1 MMPPGCVAARAALLA
16 SVLLAGA
23 PRAAF
28 AAEPETAAADGAV
41 AVSEQKA
48 AQAFEAY
55 QAKRFSEAVALYV
68 EAYDAS
74 PNADILYNI
83 ARIYD
88 TKLGDRPLAINFYR
102 HYITDPGAA
111 PDRIQLANERLLAL
125 RDAEAAASPPSP
137 AAAAPAAAAPV
148 AAPPRVSAAGMT
160 AGEWGAIALAVTGAA
175 AAGIGAGFGFAAI
188 DETHTMRRLCDGN
201 VCREQRGID
210 AAKSA
215 EANARIST
223 IGLASGGALLALGAA
238 LYFWP
243 SAERSE
249 RPEQASLAGLELDAN
264 VHQTPGGW
272 SLELTGTW

>member
-1 MMPPGCVAARAALLA
+1 MMAPQLATLLIA
-16 SVLLAGA
+16 CLIAGA
-23 PRAAF
+23 PRAAL

-41 AVSEQKA
+41 ALSEQKA

-55 QAKRFSEAVALYV
+55 QARRFTEAVALYV
-68 EAYDAS
+68 EANEAS

-102 HYITDPGAA
+102 HYITDPGAV
-111 PDRIQLANERLLAL
+111 PERIQLASERLVAL
-125 RDAEAAASPPSP
+125 RDAEAAASQPSP
-137 AAAAPAAAAPV
+137 GAAAPPPAAPV
-148 AAPPRVSAAGMT
+148 AAAAPDRAAGMT
-160 AGEWGAIALAVTGAA
+160 AGEWGAVALAASGVAA
-175 AAGIGAGFGFAAI
+175 IGIGAGFGFAAI

-210 AAKSA
+210 AAESA
-215 EANARIST
+215 ETNARIST
-223 IGLASGGALLALGAA
+223 IGLASGGALVALGAA

-243 SAERSE
+243 STQRSE
-249 RPEQASLAGLELDAN
+249 RPEQASLAGLDLDAN
-264 VHQTPGGW
+264 VHQNHGGW

>member
-1 MMPPGCVAARAALLA
+1 MMAPQLATLLIA
-16 SVLLAGA
+16 CLIAGA
-23 PRAAF
+23 PRAAL

-41 AVSEQKA
+41 ALSEQKA

-55 QAKRFSEAVALYV
+55 QARRFTEAVALYV
-68 EAYDAS
+68 EANEAS

-102 HYITDPGAA
+102 HYITDPGAV
-111 PDRIQLANERLLAL
+111 PERIQLASERLVAL
-125 RDAEAAASPPSP
+125 RDAEAAASQPSP
-137 AAAAPAAAAPV
+137 AAAAPAPAAPV
-148 AAPPRVSAAGMT
+148 AAAAPDRVVGMT
-160 AGEWGAIALAVTGAA
+160 AGEWGAVALAVSGVAA
-175 AAGIGAGFGFAAI
+175 IGIGAGFGFAAI

-210 AAKSA
+210 AAESA
-215 EANARIST
+215 ETNARIST
-223 IGLASGGALLALGAA
+223 IGLASGGALVALGAA

-243 SAERSE
+243 STQRSE
-249 RPEQASLAGLELDAN
+249 RPEQASLAGLDLDAN
-264 VHQTPGGW
+264 VHQNHGGW

>member
-1 MMPPGCVAARAALLA
+1 MTAKFATLLIA
-16 SVLLAGA
+16 SLIAGA
-23 PRAAF
+23 PRAAL

-41 AVSEQKA
+41 TLSEQKA

-55 QAKRFSEAVALYV
+55 QGKHFVEAVALYV

-102 HYITDPGAA
+102 HYITDPGAV
-111 PDRIQLANERLLAL
+111 PDRIQVANERLMAL
-125 RDAEAAASPPSP
+125 RDAEAAASQPSP
-137 AAAAPAAAAPV
+137 VRMSPPGVAPPGAAPAAT
-148 AAPPRVSAAGMT
+148 APPMGAGGMT
-160 AGEWGAIALAVTGAA
+160 AGEWGAVALAVTGAA
-175 AAGIGAGFGFAAI
+175 AIGIGAGFGFAAI
-188 DETHTMRRLCDGN
+188 DDTHTMRRLCDGN

-210 AAKSA
+210 AARSA
-215 EANARIST
+215 ETNARVST
-223 IGLASGGALLALGAA
+223 IGLASGGALMALGAA

-243 SAERSE
+243 SPQRSE
-249 RPEQASLAGLELDAN
+249 RPEQASLAGLDLDAN
-264 VHQTPGGW
+264 VYQTHGGW

>member
-1 MMPPGCVAARAALLA
+1 VLAA
-16 SVLLAGA
+16 VLLAGA

-28 AAEPETAAADGAV
+28 AAEPETSAADGAV

-48 AQAFEAY
+48 GQAFEAY

-102 HYITDPGAA
+102 HYITDPGAV
-111 PDRIQLANERLLAL
+111 PDRIQLANERLVAL
-125 RDAEAAASPPSP
+125 RDAEAAASQPSRAAPLPPP
-137 AAAAPAAAAPV
+137 AAPLTATAPV
-148 AAPPRVSAAGMT
+148 RAEGMT
-160 AGEWGAIALAVTGAA
+160 AGEWGAVALAVTGVAGI
-175 AAGIGAGFGFAAI
+175 GIGAGFGFAAI

-215 EANARIST
+215 ETNARIST

-243 SAERSE
+243 STERSE
-249 RPEQASLAGLELDAN
+249 RPEQASLTGLDLDAN
-264 VHQTPGGW
+264 VHQTAGGW

>member
-1 MMPPGCVAARAALLA
+1 MTPKLATLLIAALI
-16 SVLLAGA
+16 AGA
-23 PRAAF
+23 PRGAL
-28 AAEPETAAADGAV
+28 AAEPEAAAADGAV
-41 AVSEQKA
+41 ALSEHKA

-55 QAKRFSEAVALYV
+55 QARRFAEAVALYV
-68 EAYDAS
+68 EANDAS

-102 HYITDPGAA
+102 HYITDPGAV
-111 PDRIQLANERLLAL
+111 PERIQLANERLVAL
-125 RDAEAAASPPSP
+125 RDAEAAASQPSP
-137 AAAAPAAAAPV
+137 AAAPPPAAPAAAA
-148 AAPPRVSAAGMT
+148 AHDLAGGMT
-160 AGEWGAIALAVTGAA
+160 VGEWGAVALAVSGVAA
-175 AAGIGAGFGFAAI
+175 VGIGAGFGFAAI

-215 EANARIST
+215 ETSARIST

-243 SAERSE
+243 STQRSE
-249 RPEQASLAGLELDAN
+249 RPEQASLMGLDLDAN
-264 VHQTPGGW
+264 VQQNHGGW

>member
-1 MMPPGCVAARAALLA
+1 MTPQLATLLLA
-16 SVLLAGA
+16 CLIAGA
-23 PRAAF
+23 PRAAL
-28 AAEPETAAADGAV
+28 AAEPETVAADGAV
-41 AVSEQKA
+41 ALSEQKA

-55 QAKRFSEAVALYV
+55 QARRFTEAVALYV
-68 EAYDAS
+68 EANDAS

-102 HYITDPGAA
+102 HYITDPGAV
-111 PDRIQLANERLLAL
+111 PERIQLANERLVAL
-125 RDAEAAASPPSP
+125 RDAEAAASQPSP
-137 AAAAPAAAAPV
+137 AAAAPPPAAAVAAAAPDH
-148 AAPPRVSAAGMT
+148 SAGMT
-160 AGEWGAIALAVTGAA
+160 AGEWGAVALAVSGVAA
-175 AAGIGAGFGFAAI
+175 IGIGAGFGFAAI

-223 IGLASGGALLALGAA
+223 IGLASGGTLLALGAA

-243 SAERSE
+243 STQRSE
-249 RPEQASLAGLELDAN
+249 RPEQASLAGLDLDAHVYQN
-264 VHQTPGGW
+264 HGGW

>member
-1 MMPPGCVAARAALLA
+1 MTAKFATLLIAGLIVGAPCAAL
-16 SVLLAGA
+16 
-23 PRAAF
+23 
-28 AAEPETAAADGAV
+28 AAEPETEAADSAV
-41 AVSEQKA
+41 ALSEQKA

-55 QAKRFSEAVALYV
+55 QGKHYAEAVALYV
-68 EAYDAS
+68 EAYDTS

-102 HYITDPGAA
+102 RYITDPGAV
-111 PDRIQLANERLLAL
+111 PDRIQVANERLVAL
-125 RDAEAAASPPSP
+125 RDAEAAASQPSLVTTPPP
-137 AAAAPAAAAPV
+137 ALASAPV
-148 AAPPRVSAAGMT
+148 LPPASADGMT
-160 AGEWGAIALAVTGAA
+160 AGEWGAVALAVTGVAA
-175 AAGIGAGFGFAAI
+175 IGIGAGFGFAAI

-210 AAKSA
+210 AARSA
-215 EANARIST
+215 ETNARVST

-243 SAERSE
+243 STQRSE
-249 RPEQASLAGLELDAN
+249 RPEQASLSGIDLDAN
-264 VHQTPGGW
+264 VSQTRGGW